1 MNEREFHDQFY
12 SGEAER
18 MFRSPTFVESN
29 RKMLAFMRK
38 NGIGHGTRDVL
49 SLGCG
54 EGRLE
59 LEMSGNVHHITGIDI
74 SPEAIESAKKHAARA
89 NITNVTYLAGDIRT
103 IDLEAESFDAIWAPA
118 ILHHI
123 DDEMIRTTAARC
135 HRWLRPGGVF
145 LSIDPNARRLI
156 SIFKGLFAK
165 KYAKYHSPDEREL
178 DPTELSSVFRAAG
191 FGRVDTKNPDYFLNP
206 LAWLFPSLPKPVIQ
220 VASKVDSLL
229 VATPFVKN
237 FASSFGLIATK
248 M

>member
-1 MNEREFHDQFY
+1 
-12 SGEAER
+12 

-29 RKMLAFMRK
+29 RRMLAFLREH
-38 NGIGHGTRDVL
+38 GIGKTTRDVL

-59 LEMSGNVHHITGIDI
+59 LEMSSHVHHITGVDL
-74 SPEAIESAKKHAARA
+74 SPEAIESAKRHAAKA
-89 NITNVTYLAGDIRT
+89 GVTNVTYLAGDIRT
-103 IDLEAESFDAIWAPA
+103 IELADESFDAIWAPA

-123 DDEMIRTTAARC
+123 DDDMIKATAARC

-178 DPTELSSVFRAAG
+178 DPTQLSSVFRAAG
-191 FGRVDTKNPDYFLNP
+191 FDRVDTKNPDYFLNP
-206 LAWLFPSLPKPVIQ
+206 LAWLFPSLPNVVIQ
-220 VASKVDSLL
+220 AASKLDAILTVM
-229 VATPFVKN
+229 PIVKN
-237 FASSFGLIATK
+237 YASSFGLIATK
-248 M
+248 L